1 MWIFVQA
8 PIKHF
13 YCKNQWIFEVG
24 LVNPLILLIP
34 KFLGAAE
41 AKKTWCGKNLIILK

>member
-1 MWIFVQA
+1 VET

-24 LVNPLILLIP
+24 LANPLILLIP
-34 KFLGAAE
+34 IFLGADE
-41 AKKTWCGKNLIILK
+41 AKKTWCGKSLINLK